1 MVAIDEEGETH
12 VREDKVLSEEIDELK
27 DLLGPPPRLQGQVDV
42 GVVRLHYT
50 TEEHRH
56 NTWGRKEEGVRGGG
70 AMSYQ
75 PGNQI
80 FIEQE

>member
-12 VREDKVLSEEIDELK
+12 VREDKVLSEEVDELK

-50 TEEHRH
+50 TEQHRH
-56 NTWGRKEEGVRGGG
+56 NTWGRKEEGVGGG
-70 AMSYQ
+70 
-75 PGNQI
+75 GNVISARKSNIIGQ
-80 FIEQE
+80 QE